1 VGDEMDMDKKKEF
14 VQFQTQVLRDYED
27 LCSGRKS
34 AAVDD
39 IPELRQGTLAE
50 LMELLDLAIRNIPM
64 AVDYDT
70 PYCYCVLKRAYPALL
85 DLIQVPGS
93 LDAAGLARMF
103 TYAKIFLNAGAY
115 EECIECCDVCLRK
128 EYAGQQLPKIHVEI
142 LFTKSKAHR
151 NTGGYQS
158 ALDVLWEALRFV
170 DKHNEIAYMQGS
182 VLLRI
187 GKVYS
192 DYLMMISVSI
202 CFLQEAK
209 DQLEKWLTNMDDPG
223 TKEYVEKEYAICLDS
238 MGQYWREKD
247 RPEKAVEFFS
257 EAKKWNSSLGRL
269 SGVYRNEAHVMAVY
283 LKVETKADDLE
294 NMIRQMQY
302 IIRQLLDDR
311 GNQKGV
317 GVRQL
322 LLAKMQAAAGD
333 FDGAAFSLAE
343 SRRMSRLYQDDKTLI
358 KTHIVELQYNIC
370 QGAADRASLMR
381 ALDMAKERRYYEL
394 EIALNQWMVEAIESG
409 RMSSSDILAPLQR
422 NRALYLELSATAQR
436 TIRKVT
442 EHESQSEF
450 FYLSEKNSVNLLE
463 NVVSDY
469 EWFVQK
475 MNDII
480 NRLLK
485 ITQGRSDELTAAAIS
500 EAKASLASSVLHD
513 LKHILI
519 KKDED
524 RVFTSLDPVIDA
536 LKRWED
542 RIPKEEYND
551 VLSNISRVN
560 ETLKESIYSRISEA
574 TRMPQDFS
582 QDILVNHVLSDL
594 SRQKPEEY
602 QKIHQIGQK
611 IDVDCA
617 EDLVVKYNYNIFAT
631 LMKELLRNAIDYQK
645 KTGAAVS
652 RYLLKASE
660 NLGQISF
667 SVLTEFQDE
676 QEAKQAYLLIDRQLQ
691 AKSGEDGYGTKLLRN
706 FMRVKTGNATG
717 PKAKQEE
724 RMAGICFDVPQ
735 KN

>member
-1 VGDEMDMDKKKEF
+1 MDKEKVF
-14 VQFQTQVLRDYED
+14 ARFQAQVLRDYED
-27 LCSGRKS
+27 WCSGREDVT
-34 AAVDD
+34 VDVM
-39 IPELRQGTLAE
+39 PELRQGTLAE
-50 LMELLDLAIRNIPM
+50 LMGLLDLIFRRIPM
-64 AVDYDT
+64 VDYDML
-70 PYCYCVLKRAYPALL
+70 YCFCALKHTFPVLL
-85 DLIQVPGS
+85 DLIQVPYS
-93 LDAAGLARMF
+93 LDAAGLARML

-115 EECIECCDVCLRK
+115 EECIECCDVYLREVCNIRQRPPK
-128 EYAGQQLPKIHVEI
+128 EHAEI

-151 NTGGYQS
+151 NFGRYQD

-170 DKHNEIAYMQGS
+170 DIHDEIAYLQGS

-192 DYLMMISVSI
+192 DYLMMIGVSI

-209 DQLEKWLTNMDDPG
+209 DQLEKWLTNTDDPE
-223 TKEYVEKEYAICLDS
+223 TEEYVKKEYAICLDS

-247 RPEKAVEFFS
+247 KPKKAVEFFS
-257 EAKKWNSSLGRL
+257 EARKWNISIGRL

-283 LKVETKADDLE
+283 LKGGTQADELE
-294 NMIRQMQY
+294 NMIRKMQY
-302 IIRQLLDDR
+302 IIRQLMDDQ

-322 LLAKMQAAAGD
+322 HLAKMQVAAGD
-333 FDGAAFSLAE
+333 LDGAEFSLKE

-358 KTHIVELQYNIC
+358 KTHIVDLQYNIC

-381 ALDMAKERRYYEL
+381 VLDLAKKRRYYKL
-394 EIALNQWMVEAIESG
+394 EIALNQWMIEAIESG
-409 RMSSSDILAPLQR
+409 RLSSSDILTPLQS
-422 NRALYLELSATAQR
+422 NRALYLKLSATAQS

-442 EHESQSEF
+442 EHECRSEF
-450 FYLSEKNSVNLLE
+450 AYLSEKNSVNLLE
-463 NVVSDY
+463 NVVGDY

-519 KKDED
+519 KKDGG

-536 LKRWED
+536 LKRWESS
-542 RIPKEEYND
+542 IPPEEYKD
-551 VLSNISRVN
+551 LLSNISRVN

-602 QKIHQIGQK
+602 QKMNRIEQQIE
-611 IDVDCA
+611 VDCA
-617 EDLVVKYNYNIFAT
+617 EDLVVQYNYNIFAA

-645 KTGAAVS
+645 KTGTVVS

-676 QEAKQAYLLIDRQLQ
+676 QDAKQAYLQIDRQLQ
-691 AKSGEDGYGTKLLRN
+691 AKNGEDGYGTKLLRN
-706 FMRVKTGNATG
+706 FMRVKTGSAIG
-717 PKAKQEE
+717 PKAKQVE
-724 RMAGICFDVPQ
+724 RTAGICFEVPQ

>member
-1 VGDEMDMDKKKEF
+1 MDKEKVF
-14 VQFQTQVLRDYED
+14 AQFRAQVLRDYENR
-27 LCSGRKS
+27 CSGQEDRATGS
-34 AAVDD
+34 LS
-39 IPELRQGTLAE
+39 ELRQGTLAE
-50 LMELLDLAIRNIPM
+50 LMGLLDLIFKRIPM
-64 AVDYDT
+64 VVDYDT
-70 PYCYCVLKRAYPALL
+70 PYCFCALKRVFPVLL

-93 LDAAGLARMF
+93 LDAAGLACMF

-115 EECIECCDVCLRK
+115 EECIECCDVCLRNEGTEWQAPK
-128 EYAGQQLPKIHVEI
+128 EHVET

-151 NTGGYQS
+151 NTGRYQD
-158 ALDVLWEALRFV
+158 ALNVLWEALRFV
-170 DKHNEIAYMQGS
+170 DMHDEIAYMQGS

-192 DYLMMISVSI
+192 EYLMMIGVSI

-209 DQLEKWLTNMDDPG
+209 DQLEKWLTNTDAPG
-223 TKEYVEKEYAICLDS
+223 AEEYVKKEYAICLDS
-238 MGQYWREKD
+238 MGQYWREKGK
-247 RPEKAVEFFS
+247 PEQAVDFFS
-257 EAKKWNSSLGRL
+257 QARQWNRSLGRL

-283 LKVETKADDLE
+283 LKAGVQPDDLE
-294 NMIRQMQY
+294 NMILKMQY

-311 GNQKGV
+311 KNQKGV

-322 LLAKMQAAAGD
+322 LLAKMQATAGD
-333 FDGAAFSLAE
+333 LEGASFSLAE
-343 SRRMSRLYQDDKTLI
+343 SRRMSRFYQDDKTLI
-358 KTHIVELQYNIC
+358 KTYIVELQYNIG

-381 ALDMAKERRYYEL
+381 MLDLAKERRYYEL
-394 EIALNQWMVEAIESG
+394 EITLNQWMVEAIESG
-409 RMSSSDILAPLQR
+409 QMNSSDILAPLQR
-422 NRALYLELSATAQR
+422 NRTLYLELSATAQS

-450 FYLSEKNSVNLLE
+450 FYLSKKNSVNLLE

-485 ITQGRSDELTAAAIS
+485 ITQSRSNELTAAAIS

-513 LKHILI
+513 LKHILL
-519 KKDED
+519 ERGGD

-536 LKRWED
+536 LNRWED
-542 RIPKEEYND
+542 RIPKGEYED

-582 QDILVNHVLSDL
+582 QEILINHVLSDL

-602 QKIHQIGQK
+602 QKIHQIDQQ
-611 IDVDCA
+611 IEVDCA
-617 EDLVVKYNYNIFAT
+617 EHLVVEYNYNIFAT

-645 KTGAAVS
+645 RTGAVVS
-652 RYLLKASE
+652 RYVLRASE

-676 QEAKQAYLLIDRQLQ
+676 QDAKQAYLQIDRQLQ

-717 PKAKQEE
+717 PKAKQED
-724 RMAGICFDVPQ
+724 RIVGICFEVPQ
-735 KN
+735 KS